1 MIIDMSHCSSIKE
14 RCTGIP
20 AQLLWTVLFTIT
32 RCTFSKVLVWTSK
45 LFTQLSGNPGHIH
58 NCLQT
63 WLLHSKLDKSAS
75 KGHFRLRTNRAC
87 NTSVCTN
94 WSAQSWHEGFWRLQ
108 LMHTSLPWIFCTGLI
123 VQRWHLLNKFGK
135 MMQKCIPRN
144 WFWSPTPRTD
154 PPYTPPCSQRCFN
167 FSFVFN
173 FGQRFWKHEWSFLLM
188 WCAVTLSMYK
198 SAKSCNVNVVQSLA
212 LT

>member
-20 AQLLWTVLFTIT
+20 AQLLWTVIFTIT

-45 LFTQLSGNPGHIH
+45 LYTQLSGNPGHIH
-58 NCLQT
+58 DGLQT

-75 KGHFRLRTNRAC
+75 KGHFRLRTNRVA
-87 NTSVCTN
+87 TN
-94 WSAQSWHEGFWRLQ
+94 WSAQSWHEEFWRVQ
-108 LMHTSLPWIFCTGLI
+108 LMHTSIPWFFCTGLI

-144 WFWSPTPRTD
+144 CFWSPTPLNPSKLSLLRLSSLKQSGHRNES
-154 PPYTPPCSQRCFN
+154 YVNWKLLWEILMHILSQLGRWPMRP
-167 FSFVFN
+167 SRDRDW
-173 FGQRFWKHEWSFLLM
+173 Q
-188 WCAVTLSMYK
+188 
-198 SAKSCNVNVVQSLA
+198 
-212 LT
+212 